1 MYFGR
6 GNHIFAINVSNILG
20 YYQGMNLFENL
31 SLIKSGFWGDGVN
44 IDDNFLAIFT
54 GQYGMQEL

>member
-1 MYFGR
+1 
-6 GNHIFAINVSNILG
+6 
-20 YYQGMNLFENL
+20 MNLFENL
-31 SLIKSGFWGDGVN
+31 SLIKSGFWGVGVN